1 MAKGKLTQ
9 QDLMIWVMNHP
20 NGTKY
25 YYLIEKEPF
34 EKEGVKKAVHRVGS
48 TGDAVFRYRD
58 QAEAELAKFPPG
70 EEAAPVEGAAEAGA
84 EANAQA

>member
-9 QDLMIWVMNHP
+9 QDLMIWVMDHP

-25 YYLIEKEPF
+25 YYVIEREPF
-34 EKEGVKKAVHRVGS
+34 EKEGLKKAVHRAGT
-48 TGDAVFRYRD
+48 TGDAFFRYRD

-70 EEAAPVEGAAEAGA
+70 EEEEPKAAAVAE
-84 EANAQA
+84 E